1 MKPSRVL
8 FFLCLAHQAP
18 QKNQETDKNP
28 KKAKRKNKDQTPKTT
43 KQKTNPKKTGRQKGR
58 TRTKPPKQPSKRQ
71 TPKKKGKK
79 EEQGPNPQKTKKPN
93 KPCKKEEKATM
104 INLYHDYRSFGPFS
118 AKEACVSV
126 YPIFNADS
134 ERTSDPRYP
143 LVQALFVLKNNQFG
157 TPLPLLISTA
167 QSLSTFSEDELT
179 QTLLANLKTGLFV
192 QRGPV
197 AMNYCNGCT
206 PYGAGGYVLGT
217 EMDRSVRNQG
227 LVLFLLS
234 LVGGYSGSQFN
245 FFFKNKA
252 LANCNKS
259 TSAGTTFRETCP
271 NS

>member
-1 MKPSRVL
+1 VSSTPG
-8 FFLCLAHQAP
+8 A
-18 QKNQETDKNP
+18 P
-28 KKAKRKNKDQTPKTT
+28 KKPRN
-43 KQKTNPKKTGRQKGR
+43 RQK
-58 TRTKPPKQPSKRQ
+58 PQ
-71 TPKKKGKK
+71 KGKK
-79 EEQGPNPQKTKKPN
+79 EEQGPNPQNNQAKDKPQKNRPGKKEEQGPNPQNTKKPN

-179 QTLLANLKTGLFV
+179 QTLLGNLKTGLFV